1 MLLLM
6 HVCLQKYH
14 YTSQHVQLETTF
26 HEAGIE
32 LHATL
37 GYALVHILG
46 VGHTSKTNHIVSMHI

>member
-37 GYALVHILG
+37 G
-46 VGHTSKTNHIVSMHI
+46 